1 MSRVYEKFFKIIT
14 RKSIYMEILEY
25 TIFFK
30 VSGHRFFNIFEYF

>member
-1 MSRVYEKFFKIIT
+1 MSKVYEKKIKIMI